1 MTSGAADEG
10 RRTTL
15 VIATLMVG
23 VAATSF
29 PTTVLV
35 ASLEKISEDMHTDLA
50 TISWVQVAPSLGF
63 ALGMP
68 LFGKLGDL
76 YGHRR
81 IYVLGFGTAT
91 VFSVLTAMAWN
102 PVSLIITRTVS
113 QIGGG
118 ATGTAAIALVAAQ
131 LSADQ
136 RARAIGF
143 LNVAGGLAPVLG
155 VVIGGPAVD
164 AIGWRALFV
173 IQAVPAFIAWIM
185 AIPLLRETARRPD
198 VRFDTLGALTLG
210 IGATAAMF
218 AINRARPWGI
228 DNEIVVASIIVAPI
242 AFALFIRTEQR
253 VRFPL
258 LPLHYLRNRSFSASA
273 TTTLFMQASFIGSF
287 VLAPLMLHRL
297 FGYSVAK
304 TSLVLIT
311 RPFGFS
317 FGAWVAGR
325 HHATR
330 SVTKLQTFGNATLIV
345 GSVFMVIGP
354 VNRSI
359 WLIEI
364 GLIVTGFANGYAR
377 TVVYALVADKVDTA
391 DIGIATGVLNMLSQL
406 GSAAGTT
413 IMAAVIADSFMA
425 STMGWAFGVA
435 LIIALLTVPSVAMY
449 NTRSSPVPPGFG
461 KSPRARSA
469 GRR

>member
-1 MTSGAADEG
+1 MTSGERVEG
-10 RRTTL
+10 RRASL
-15 VIATLMVG
+15 VVITVMVG

-35 ASLEKISEDMHTDLA
+35 ASLETIRIDMRTDLA

-81 IYVLGFGTAT
+81 IYILGFATAT
-91 VFSVLTAMAWN
+91 VFSVLTALAWN
-102 PVSLIITRTVS
+102 PLSLIVARTIS

-118 ATGTAAIALVAAQ
+118 ATGTAAIALVAA
-131 LSADQ
+131 LLPSDQ

-173 IQAVPAFIAWIM
+173 IQAVPAAIAWFM
-185 AIPLLRETARRPD
+185 ALPLLRETTRRPD
-198 VRFDTLGALTLG
+198 VRFDTLGAVTLG
-210 IGATAAMF
+210 AGATATMF
-218 AINRARPWGI
+218 AINRVRPWGI
-228 DNEIVVASIIVAPI
+228 DNPLVIAAIVVAPI
-242 AFALFIRTEQR
+242 AFVFFIRTERR
-253 VRFPL
+253 VRYPL

-273 TTTLFMQASFIGSF
+273 VTTLFMQASFIGSF
-287 VLAPLMLHRL
+287 VIAPLMLERL
-297 FGYSVAK
+297 FGYSVGV

-330 SVTKLQTFGNATLIV
+330 TLRKLQVFGNGTLIV
-345 GSVFMVIGP
+345 GSAFMVIGP
-354 VNRSI
+354 VERSI
-359 WLIEI
+359 WLIEV
-364 GLIVTGFANGYAR
+364 GLIITGFANGYSR
-377 TVVYALVADKVDTA
+377 TVVYALVAERVDTA
-391 DIGIATGVLNMLSQL
+391 DIGITTGVLNMLSQL

-413 IMAAVIADSFMA
+413 IMAAVIADSYAA

-435 LIIALLTVPSVAMY
+435 LLIALPTVPAVAY
-449 NTRSSPVPPGFG
+449 YRTRAAPVP
-461 KSPRARSA
+461 A
-469 GRR
+469 GLP

>member
-1 MTSGAADEG
+1 MVEG
-10 RRTTL
+10 RRASL
-15 VIATLMVG
+15 IIATVMVG

-35 ASLEKISEDMHTDLA
+35 ASIETIRLDMHTNLA

-91 VFSVLTAMAWN
+91 VFSVLTALAWD
-102 PVSLIITRTVS
+102 PVSLIVARTIS

-118 ATGTAAIALVAAQ
+118 ATGTAAIALVAA
-131 LSADQ
+131 LLPAER
-136 RARAIGF
+136 RARAIGM
-143 LNVAGGLAPVLG
+143 LNVAGGLAPVFG

-173 IQAVPAFIAWIM
+173 IQAIPAGIAWLM
-185 AIPLLRETARRPD
+185 ALPLLTETTRRPE

-210 IGATAAMF
+210 GGATATMF
-218 AINRARPWGI
+218 AINRVRPWGI
-228 DNEIVVASIIVAPI
+228 DHPVVIAAIIMAPI
-242 AFALFIRTEQR
+242 AFAFFIRTERR
-253 VRFPL
+253 VRHPL

-273 TTTLFMQASFIGSF
+273 ATTLFMQASFIGSF
-287 VLAPLMLHRL
+287 VIAPLMLERL
-297 FGYSVAK
+297 FGYSVGK

-317 FGAWVAGR
+317 FGAWMAGR

-330 SVTKLQTFGNATLIV
+330 SLMKLQLFGNGMLIV
-345 GSVFMVIGP
+345 GSAFMVIGP
-354 VNRSI
+354 VERSI

-364 GLIVTGFANGYAR
+364 GLILTGFANGYSR
-377 TVVYALVADKVDTA
+377 TVVYALVAERVDTA
-391 DIGIATGVLNMLSQL
+391 DIGITTGVLNMLSQL

-413 IMAAVIADSFMA
+413 IMAAVIADSFA
-425 STMGWAFGVA
+425 SSTMGWAFGVA
-435 LIIALLTVPSVAMY
+435 LMIALLTVPSVAAY
-449 NTRSSPVPPGFG
+449 RSRGSA
-461 KSPRARSA
+461 PRRPAVDAR
-469 GRR
+469 

>member
-1 MTSGAADEG
+1 MTSEAAVEG
-10 RRTTL
+10 RRLKL
-15 VIATLMVG
+15 VVATLMVG

-35 ASLEKISEDMHTDLA
+35 ASLEEIRSDMNTDLA

-91 VFSVLTAMAWN
+91 VFSVLTALAWN
-102 PVSLIITRTVS
+102 PVSLIVARTVS

-131 LSADQ
+131 LPSGE
-136 RARAIGF
+136 RARAIGL

-164 AIGWRALFV
+164 VIGWRALFV
-173 IQAVPAFIAWIM
+173 IQAVPAFIAWVM
-185 AIPLLRETARRPD
+185 ALPLLSETKRQPD
-198 VRFDTLGALTLG
+198 VTFDTAGAFTLG
-210 IGATAAMF
+210 VGATSLMF
-218 AINRARPWGI
+218 AINRIRPWGI
-228 DNEIVVASIIVAPI
+228 GNPFVVAAIVLAPLAI
-242 AFALFIRTEQR
+242 AIFIWTEQR
-253 VRFPL
+253 VRWPL

-273 TTTLFMQASFIGSF
+273 SSVLFMQASFIGSF
-287 VLAPLMLHRL
+287 VLAPLMVQRL
-297 FGYSVAK
+297 FGYSVAT
-304 TSLVLIT
+304 TSLLLMT

-325 HHATR
+325 HHSTR
-330 SVTKLQTFGNATLIV
+330 SVKKLQIFGNGTLIV

-354 VNRSI
+354 IDRSL

-364 GLIVTGFANGYAR
+364 GLAVTGFANGYAR
-377 TVVYALVADKVDTA
+377 TVIYALVADTVDTA
-391 DIGIATGVLNMLSQL
+391 DIGITTGVLNMLAQL
-406 GSAAGTT
+406 GSAMGTT
-413 IMAAVIADSFMA
+413 LMSAVIADSYAA

-435 LIIALLTVPSVAMY
+435 LIIALLAVPTVAAY
-449 NTRSSPVPPGFG
+449 NIRGEPAVS
-461 KSPRARSA
+461 R
-469 GRR
+469 